1 MTIEELKILAKQGE
15 GYTLEFKENLGKK
28 FAVEVVAFANSM
40 GGKILIGVDDDGNII
55 GTDTSNNQRANIQN
69 QISQIEPRIN
79 VKIEVVD
86 NVIVVNVP
94 EGDDKPYSSSDGYYL
109 RAGAMCQKMN
119 RNEIREYLE
128 DGGKIQFDR
137 MINKKAKYPEDFDEN
152 AYKNFL
158 KLSNT
163 SETIAREELLINLNC
178 LEKVNNQYMF
188 TNAGVVFFAK
198 NPTNFLIQNYIT
210 CIAFK
215 GTNRVY
221 ILDTLDCNKDIIT
234 NIEDALAFAKK
245 HINLTYLINA
255 EVMREQGNATR
266 KEVLEIPED
275 VLKEAIINR
284 YMPSP
289 IL

>member
-79 VKIEVVD
+79 VKIEVID

-137 MINKKAKYPEDFDEN
+137 MINKKAK
-152 AYKNFL
+152 
-158 KLSNT
+158 SN
-163 SETIAREELLINLNC
+163 
-178 LEKVNNQYMF
+178 
-188 TNAGVVFFAK
+188 
-198 NPTNFLIQNYIT
+198 
-210 CIAFK
+210 
-215 GTNRVY
+215 
-221 ILDTLDCNKDIIT
+221 
-234 NIEDALAFAKK
+234 
-245 HINLTYLINA
+245 
-255 EVMREQGNATR
+255 
-266 KEVLEIPED
+266 
-275 VLKEAIINR
+275 LKEDMKNTDMLYWVGTMNAIKQQAEKI
-284 YMPSP
+284 
-289 IL
+289 ILNELIYV

>member
-1 MTIEELKILAKQGE
+1 MTTEELEILAKQGE

-28 FAVEVVAFANSM
+28 FVVEVVAFANSM

-128 DGGKIQFDR
+128 DGGKISQETRRF
-137 MINKKAKYPEDFDEN
+137 NP
-152 AYKNFL
+152 L
-158 KLSNT
+158 T
-163 SETIAREELLINLNC
+163 SETSTMRSKEDAIDYRYFPDPDLAPLIITQELIDSI
-178 LEKVNNQYMF
+178 KKAIQ
-188 TNAGVVFFAK
+188 FFK
-198 NPTNFLIQNYIT
+198 NKI
-210 CIAFK
+210 
-215 GTNRVY
+215 GTNY
-221 ILDTLDCNKDIIT
+221 SYFYSLLKDST
-234 NIEDALAFAKK
+234 GSFLLANFAGIK
-245 HINLTYLINA
+245 
-255 EVMREQGNATR
+255 
-266 KEVLEIPED
+266 P
-275 VLKEAIINR
+275 AIIVNITLI
-284 YMPSP
+284 MISIIAPFSGN
-289 IL
+289 

>member
-1 MTIEELKILAKQGE
+1 MTRQELRTLIKEGE

-40 GGKILIGVDDDGNII
+40 GGKILIGVDDNGNIV
-55 GTDTSNNQRANIQN
+55 GTDTSNSQRANIQN

-79 VKIEVVD
+79 VNIEIID
-86 NVIVVNVP
+86 NVIIVNVP
-94 EGDDKPYSSSDGYYL
+94 EGEDKPYSSSEGYYL

-119 RNEIREYLE
+119 INEIREYLE

-137 MINKKAKYPEDFDEN
+137 MINKKAKYPEDFDET
-152 AYKNFL
+152 AYKKFL

-163 SETIAREELLINLNC
+163 SETIEKEELLINLNC
-178 LEKVNNQYMF
+178 LEKVNDKYMF
-188 TNAGVVFFAK
+188 TNAGVIFFAK
-198 NPTNFLIQNYIT
+198 TPTKFIIQDYIT

-215 GTNRVY
+215 GTSRVY
-221 ILDTLDCNKDIIT
+221 ILDTLDCNKDIIS
-234 NIEDALAFAKK
+234 NIEEALSFAKK

-284 YMPSP
+284 YMP
-289 IL
+289 

>member
-1 MTIEELKILAKQGE
+1 MTKQELRTLIKEGE

-40 GGKILIGVDDDGNII
+40 GGKILIGVDDNGNIV
-55 GTDTSNNQRANIQN
+55 GTDTSNSQRANIQN

-79 VKIEVVD
+79 VKIDIID
-86 NVIVVNVP
+86 NIIIVNVP
-94 EGDDKPYSSSDGYYL
+94 EGEDKPYSSSEGYYL

-119 RNEIREYLE
+119 INEIREYLE

-137 MINKKAKYPEDFDEN
+137 KINKKAKYPEDFDET
-152 AYKNFL
+152 AYKKFL

-163 SETIAREELLINLNC
+163 SETIEKEELLINLNC
-178 LEKVNNQYMF
+178 LEKLNDNYMF
-188 TNAGVVFFAK
+188 TNAGVIFFAK
-198 NPTNFLIQNYIT
+198 NPTKFLIQDYIT

-221 ILDTLDCNKDIIT
+221 ILDTLDCNKDIIS
-234 NIEDALAFAKK
+234 NIEEALSFAKK

-255 EVMREQGNATR
+255 EVMREQGSATR

-284 YMPSP
+284 YMS
-289 IL
+289 